1 MVSALTFLYLLET
14 VVRFSQLL
22 SCSSDDN
29 NANNGNQIDD
39 TNVVSNDAEAISL
52 VNGVYSH
59 WQPLSS
65 SFSFI
70 IELNSNKL
78 ISFEGE
84 EGEPERLRRSHR

>member
-1 MVSALTFLYLLET
+1 MKKNLFIAAIAASTILGGL
-14 VVRFSQLL
+14 S

-84 EGEPERLRRSHR
+84 EGDGGEES